1 MFYNRRYFLVAQR
14 SSLADSNSF
23 DYTGVCPESKDAS
36 SSFYSGYVGWRS
48 SNDSSYYS
56 VNNWTYSQNYLS

>member
-14 SSLADSNSF
+14 MWSGSSNTF
-23 DYTGVCPESKDAS
+23 DYTGVFPESKDAS

-48 SNDSSYYS
+48 SYDSSYYS